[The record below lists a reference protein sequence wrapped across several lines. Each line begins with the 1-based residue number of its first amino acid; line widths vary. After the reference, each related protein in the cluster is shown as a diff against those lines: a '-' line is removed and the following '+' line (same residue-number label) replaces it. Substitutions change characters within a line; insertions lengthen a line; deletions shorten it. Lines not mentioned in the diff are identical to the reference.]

1 MITVWSACGSWR
13 SAIGWPGHWTDHER
27 AGRTGAR
34 GITFGI
40 LMPGDQSVQIRA
52 AMVARLAGRVADL
65 ASDLQ
70 GLAML
75 LQLPPEDDGSLAERS
90 EIDPGS
96 SARDVVAFQRSQSQ
110 PQENLDPD
118 HQADPIPEADD
129 PFIRAAHAIE
139 ALRGA
144 LRPDQAKSDR
154 PDAGANG

>member
-70 GLAML
+70 VLAML
-75 LQLPPEDDGSLAERS
+75 LQVPPEDDASLAERT
-90 EIDPGS
+90 EDDPGTS
-96 SARDVVAFQRSQSQ
+96 TFDVAALQGPPAQPGEIRGPVQR
-110 PQENLDPD
+110 
-118 HQADPIPEADD
+118 ADLVPEVDD
-129 PFIRAAHAIE
+129 PFVRAARAIE
-139 ALRGA
+139 TLRGA
-144 LRPDQAKSDR
+144 LRPDEAKSDR
-154 PDAGANG
+154 PHAGAIG